1 METLKKD
8 SEKIIEAKLGK
19 AIKDMGGWSIKLLS
33 TFVKGLPDRMCL
45 LPTGIIF
52 FVEVKSTGKKPTIA
66 QKIIHKKLRS
76 LGFNVYVIDSLS
88 MLEGLM
94 EIYKH
99 RLIEIS
105 GIKK

>member
-1 METLKKD
+1 MGTVD
-8 SEKIIEAKLGK
+8 SEKLIETKLGK

-52 FVEVKSTGKKPTIA
+52 FVELKSTGKKPTIA

-76 LGFNVYVIDSLS
+76 LGFNVYVIDSLF
-88 MLEGLM
+88 MLDGLI
-94 EIYKH
+94 EIYKQ
-99 RLIEIS
+99 RLNEIS

>member
-1 METLKKD
+1 MGVLKKD
-8 SEKIIEAKLGK
+8 SEKLIEAKLGK

-33 TFVKGLPDRMCL
+33 TFIKGLPDRMCL

-52 FVEVKSTGKKPTIA
+52 FVEVKSTGKKPTIS

-88 MLEGLM
+88 MLDGLI
-94 EIYKH
+94 EIYKD
-99 RLIEIS
+99 RV
-105 GIKK
+105 K

>member
-8 SEKIIEAKLGK
+8 SEKLIEAKLGK

-45 LPTGIIF
+45 LPTGTVF
-52 FVEVKSTGKKPTIA
+52 FVELKSKGKKPTLA
-66 QKIIHKKLRS
+66 QKIIHKKLKS
-76 LGFNVYVIDSLS
+76 LGFNVYVIDSLF
-88 MLEGLM
+88 MLDGLI
-94 EIYKH
+94 EIYKS
-99 RLIEIS
+99 RLNEVS

>member
-1 METLKKD
+1 MGVLKKD
-8 SEKIIEAKLGK
+8 SEKLIEAKLGK

-52 FVEVKSTGKKPTIA
+52 FVEVKSTGKKPSLA
-66 QKIIHKKLRS
+66 QKIIHKKLIY

-88 MLEGLM
+88 MLDGLI
-94 EIYKH
+94 EIYKS
-99 RLIEIS
+99 RLNEVS